1 MTGLGINAAHKKNK
15 PRGLLAAVVL
25 LAAAAGGYWYFGR
38 EVEVEDEPLLAQVR
52 MGSIEN
58 TISAS
63 GNLKPSNFV
72 DVGAQVSGILQI
84 LHVEVGDVVEQGQ
97 LLAEIDARVQAER
110 VNASRASLDSQKAQ
124 IDARASALELARLN
138 ARRQEGLRAEN
149 ATSQLEYDTAMNN
162 LANAEANLI
171 QLQKQI
177 EQSEAGLKN
186 EETQL
191 DFTKIYAPVSG
202 TVTAILLNE
211 GRTLNAVQMA
221 PTILTIADLDTMTV
235 QTQIS
240 EADVG
245 KVKAGMPVYFTT
257 LGNGNRRWYSTV
269 RQILPTPT
277 ILNNV
282 VLYTGLFDIENPDG
296 ILLPEMTTQVYFVSS
311 SAENVLVVPMGALTF
326 IDEPV
331 PGAAP
336 GAAGVAAAP
345 AGAGAAGAGG
355 PPGGPGGFAGG
366 PGGPGGG
373 QAPTPEMIERFRQMR
388 ESGGF
393 PGGGAGGPG
402 AGGPGGPGFGSARL
416 TQPGQRSMAKVT
428 VMHEDGTREERQV
441 VIGLTSRVNAEVV
454 SGLQAGEQVVAGI
467 VQSDAPAAPAGNNNQ
482 NFRPQQFMRF

>member
-1 MTGLGINAAHKKNK
+1 MMGSEKKQKKRWGLVAS
-15 PRGLLAAVVL
+15 VVV
-25 LAAAAGGYWYFGR
+25 LAAAAGGYWYLGR
-38 EVEVEDEPLLAQVR
+38 EVAVEDAPLLAQVR

-58 TISAS
+58 TISSS
-63 GNLKPSNFV
+63 GSLKPSNFV

-97 LLAEIDARVQAER
+97 LLAEIDARVQVER

-138 ARRQEGLRAEN
+138 AKRQEGLRTEN
-149 ATSQLEYDTAMNN
+149 ATSQLEYDTAMNT

-191 DFTKIYAPVSG
+191 EFTKIFAPVSG
-202 TVTAILLNE
+202 TVTSILLNE

-221 PTILTIADLDTMTV
+221 PTILTISNLDTMTV

-336 GAAGVAAAP
+336 GDAGVASAP
-345 AGAGAAGAGG
+345 AAAGGPGAAGGAPGAG
-355 PPGGPGGFAGG
+355 GGFAGG
-366 PGGPGGG
+366 PGGPGGFPGAGGG

-388 ESGGF
+388 AAG
-393 PGGGAGGPG
+393 GGPG
-402 AGGPGGPGFGSARL
+402 AGGPGGPGGPGFGTARL

-441 VIGLTSRVNAEVV
+441 VVGLTSRVNAEVV

-467 VQSDAPAAPAGNNNQ
+467 VQSGAPSTPATNNNQ
-482 NFRPQQFMRF
+482 NFRRPNFMGF

>member
-1 MTGLGINAAHKKNK
+1 MMGSEKKQKKRWGLMAGV
-15 PRGLLAAVVL
+15 AVLV
-25 LAAAAGGYWYFGR
+25 AAAGGYWYMGR
-38 EVEVEDEPLLAQVR
+38 DVAVEDEPLLAQVR

-110 VNASRASLDSQKAQ
+110 VNASRASLDSQKSQ
-124 IDARASALELARLN
+124 IAARASALELARLN
-138 ARRQEGLRAEN
+138 AKRQEGLRTEN

-177 EQSEAGLKN
+177 EEREATLKN

-191 DFTKIYAPVSG
+191 DFTKIYAPVDG
-202 TVTAILLNE
+202 TVTSILLNE

-245 KVKAGMPVYFTT
+245 KVKVDMPVYFTT

-331 PGAAP
+331 PDAAP
-336 GAAGVAAAP
+336 GAMGLAAAP
-345 AGAGAAGAGG
+345 GGGGPGAGG
-355 PPGGPGGFAGG
+355 AGAGG
-366 PGGPGGG
+366 PGGPGGPGAGGGFPGAGGG
-373 QAPTPEMIERFRQMR
+373 QAPSPEMIERFRQMR

-393 PGGGAGGPG
+393 PGGGQG

-454 SGLQAGEQVVAGI
+454 SGLQAGEQVIAGI
-467 VQSDAPAAPAGNNNQ
+467 VQSDAPSSPATNNNQ

>member
-1 MTGLGINAAHKKNK
+1 MTGSGNKKNK
-15 PRGLLAAVVL
+15 KWGVLSGVVL
-25 LAAAAGGYWYFGR
+25 LAAAGTGYWYFGR
-38 EVEVEDEPLLAQVR
+38 ETVVEDAPLLATVR

-72 DVGAQVSGILQI
+72 DVGAQVSGILET
-84 LHVEVGDVVEQGQ
+84 LHVEVGDVVEEGQ

-110 VNASRASLDSQKAQ
+110 VNASRASLEALKAQ
-124 IDARASALELARLN
+124 LDARASALELARLN
-138 ARRQEGLRAEN
+138 AKRQEGLRTEN
-149 ATSQLEYDTAMNN
+149 ATSQLEYDTAMNT
-162 LANAEANLI
+162 LANAEANLV

-177 EQSEAGLKN
+177 EQSEASLKT

-191 DFTKIYAPVSG
+191 EFTRIFAPVSG
-202 TVTAILLNE
+202 TVTAILMNE

-245 KVKAGMPVYFTT
+245 KVKVDMPVYFTT

-282 VLYTGLFDIENPDG
+282 VLYTGLFDIENSDG

-311 SAENVLVVPMGALTF
+311 SADDVLVVPMGALTF
-326 IDEPV
+326 IDETA
-331 PGAAP
+331 PGGSAAAAP
-336 GAAGVAAAP
+336 GG
-345 AGAGAAGAGG
+345 
-355 PPGGPGGFAGG
+355 GGPGGAAVPPVAAGG
-366 PGGPGGG
+366 PGPGAGGGFPGAAAGGG

-388 ESGGF
+388 AAGGA
-393 PGGGAGGPG
+393 AGGP
-402 AGGPGGPGFGSARL
+402 GGPGGPGFGSARL
-416 TQPGQRSMAKVT
+416 TQPGQRSLASVT
-428 VMHEDGTREERQV
+428 VVHEDGTREPREV
-441 VIGLTSRVNAEVV
+441 VIGLTSRVNAEVI
-454 SGLQAGEQVVAGI
+454 SGLAAGEQVIAGI
-467 VQSDAPAAPAGNNNQ
+467 VQTDAPAAAANNTNNR
-482 NFRPQQFMRF
+482 NFRPPFMRF

>member
-1 MTGLGINAAHKKNK
+1 MIGPGQKNNSRKKWSV
-15 PRGLLAAVVL
+15 LAVLAVL
-25 LAAAAGGYWYFGR
+25 AAGGGTWWYMGR
-38 EVEVEDEPLLAQVR
+38 DTAVEDAPLLAQVR

-58 TISAS
+58 TISSS

-84 LHVEVGDVVEQGQ
+84 LHVEVGDEVEQGQ

-110 VNASRASLDSQKAQ
+110 VNASRASLDALKAQ
-124 IDARASALELARLN
+124 LDARASALELARLN
-138 ARRQEGLRAEN
+138 AKRQEGLRTEN
-149 ATSQLEYDTAMNN
+149 ATSQLEYDTAINT

-177 EQSEAGLKN
+177 EQSEAGLKT

-191 DFTKIYAPVSG
+191 EFTKIYAPVSG

-221 PTILTIADLDTMTV
+221 PTILTISNLDTMTV

-245 KVKAGMPVYFTT
+245 KVKVGMPVYFTT
-257 LGNGNRRWYSTV
+257 LGNGTRRWYSTV

-282 VLYTGLFDIENPDG
+282 VLYTGLFDIANEDA

-311 SAENVLVVPMGALTF
+311 AAENVLVVPMGALTF
-326 IDEPV
+326 IDE
-331 PGAAP
+331 AAP
-336 GAAGVAAAP
+336 GAAGPGAGVAAAP
-345 AGAGAAGAGG
+345 AGAGPGAFPGAGG
-355 PPGGPGGFAGG
+355 GFPGA
-366 PGGPGGG
+366 GGG

-388 ESGGF
+388 AAG
-393 PGGGAGGPG
+393 GGPG
-402 AGGPGGPGFGSARL
+402 AGGPGFGSARL
-416 TQPGQRSMAKVT
+416 TQPGQRSLAKVT
-428 VMHEDGTREERQV
+428 VMRDDGTREEREV

-454 SGLQAGEQVVAGI
+454 SGLAAGEQVIAGI
-467 VQSDAPAAPAGNNNQ
+467 VQPDAGAAAPDSNNRN
-482 NFRPQQFMRF
+482 NFRPQFMRF

>member
-1 MTGLGINAAHKKNK
+1 MMGSGRNKNK
-15 PRGLLAAVVL
+15 RWGLAAGVTVL
-25 LAAAAGGYWYFGR
+25 AVAAAAWWYLGR
-38 EVEVEDEPLLAQVR
+38 EVVVQDEPLLAQVR

-72 DVGAQVSGILQI
+72 DVGAQVSGILET
-84 LHVEVGDVVEQGQ
+84 LHVEVGDVVEEGQ
-97 LLAEIDARVQAER
+97 LLAEIDARVQFER
-110 VNASRASLDSQKAQ
+110 VNASRASLESQRAQ
-124 IDARASALELARLN
+124 LDARGSALELARIN
-138 ARRQEGLRAEN
+138 ARRQEGLSAEN
-149 ATSQLEYDTAMNN
+149 ATSQLEYDTAMNT
-162 LANAEANLI
+162 LANAEASLV

-177 EQSEAGLKN
+177 EQSEASLKT
-186 EETQL
+186 EETL
-191 DFTKIYAPVSG
+191 LEFTKIFAPVSG

-245 KVKAGMPVYFTT
+245 KVKVGMPVYFTT

-282 VLYTGLFDIENPDG
+282 VLYTGLFDIQNTDG

-326 IDEPV
+326 IDEPASNA
-331 PGAAP
+331 GAA
-336 GAAGVAAAP
+336 ALAAAP
-345 AGAGAAGAGG
+345 AAGPVPGAGG
-355 PPGGPGGFAGG
+355 PPGAGGRGGASGFGGGGAGGF
-366 PGGPGGG
+366 PGGG

-388 ESGGF
+388 ESGAI
-393 PGGGAGGPG
+393 PA
-402 AGGPGGPGFGSARL
+402 GGPGFGSARL
-416 TQPGQRSMAKVT
+416 TQPGQRSLAKVT
-428 VMHEDGTREERQV
+428 VMRDDGTREEREV

-454 SGLQAGEQVVAGI
+454 SGLAAGEQVIAGI
-467 VQSDAPAAPAGNNNQ
+467 VQPDAAPAAANNNR
-482 NFRPQQFMRF
+482 NFRRQFMGF

>member
-1 MTGLGINAAHKKNK
+1 MTGLGHNAVQKKNK
-15 PRGLLAAVVL
+15 RRGLIAGVAL
-25 LAAAAGGYWYFGR
+25 LAAAAGGYWYMGR
-38 EVEVEDEPLLAQVR
+38 EVAVEDEPLLAQVR
-52 MGSIEN
+52 VGSIEN

-138 ARRQEGLRAEN
+138 AKRQEGLRSEN

-221 PTILTIADLDTMTV
+221 PTILTIANLDTMTV

-331 PGAAP
+331 PAAAP
-336 GAAGVAAAP
+336 GAGGVAAA
-345 AGAGAAGAGG
+345 AGGAGAAGAGG
-355 PPGGPGGFAGG
+355 PGAAGGFAGG
-366 PGGPGGG
+366 PDGFPGAGGG

-393 PGGGAGGPG
+393 PGGGQG
-402 AGGPGGPGFGSARL
+402 AGGPRGPGFGSARL

-441 VIGLTSRVNAEVV
+441 VVGLTSRVNAEVI

-467 VQSDAPAAPAGNNNQ
+467 VQADTPSAPAPNNNQ
-482 NFRPQQFMRF
+482 NFRQFMRF